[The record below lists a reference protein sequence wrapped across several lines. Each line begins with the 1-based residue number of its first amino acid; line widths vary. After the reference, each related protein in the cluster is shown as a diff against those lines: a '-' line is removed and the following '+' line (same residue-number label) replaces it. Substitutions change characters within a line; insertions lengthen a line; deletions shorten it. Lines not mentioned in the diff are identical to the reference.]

1 MKKITITAILAFI
14 FAMATVSCED
24 DYDTRI
30 PTFDGVT
37 LTPDKCIPSTQITL
51 SLNVKDKGEN
61 AYIYD
66 TKITVVNDANPRNE
80 KTFKATKGV
89 FTLDNPTFKFQAPD
103 SSGTY
108 TVSVESKVSFSAGK
122 TLYPTNQPAVQ
133 STKLTVY

>member
-37 LTPDKCIPSTQITL
+37 LTPDRCIPSTQITL

-80 KTFKATKGV
+80 KTFRPPRECLHLTTQHSSSKH
-89 FTLDNPTFKFQAPD
+89 PTHQEHIP
-103 SSGTY
+103 
-108 TVSVESKVSFSAGK
+108 
-122 TLYPTNQPAVQ
+122 
-133 STKLTVY
+133 